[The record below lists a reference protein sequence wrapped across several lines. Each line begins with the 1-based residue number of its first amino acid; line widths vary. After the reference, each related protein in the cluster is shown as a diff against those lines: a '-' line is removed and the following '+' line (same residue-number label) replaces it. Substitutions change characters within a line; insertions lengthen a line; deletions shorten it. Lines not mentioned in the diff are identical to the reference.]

1 MQGLVLIRTPTFA
14 PILDK
19 NWFLNRIEA
28 CEKRLAEVC
37 AASLSLARA
46 RSLFVM
52 YVCIYIGPRGL
63 SRYMVPDSAMK
74 TVVSPDASG
83 PPSNIVLVLLA
94 SLCTSEGS
102 SPLPSGMVGQMP
114 QRNSCPLSR
123 RRSVWDAQ
131 RESCQPG
138 AVPAADCWHP
148 PGVRGGGGGSRS
160 SCSHTHA
167 HPHFSL
173 NNRPVG

>member
-1 MQGLVLIRTPTFA
+1 
-14 PILDK
+14 
-19 NWFLNRIEA
+19 
-28 CEKRLAEVC
+28 
-37 AASLSLARA
+37 
-46 RSLFVM
+46 
-52 YVCIYIGPRGL
+52 
-63 SRYMVPDSAMK
+63 
-74 TVVSPDASG
+74 
-83 PPSNIVLVLLA
+83 VLVLLA